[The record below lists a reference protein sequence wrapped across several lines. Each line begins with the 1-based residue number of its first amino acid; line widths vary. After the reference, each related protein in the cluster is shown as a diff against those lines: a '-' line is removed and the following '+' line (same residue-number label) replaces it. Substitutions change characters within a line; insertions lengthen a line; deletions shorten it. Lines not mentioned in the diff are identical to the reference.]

1 MKFTLLVLL
10 LVPSTTALF
19 AQPKMSKAAQ
29 TLVQIE
35 REWSEAD
42 VKKDVAALT
51 RIMADD
57 WTGIDFQGAVL
68 TKAQALGEVSKR
80 SEDTGTSITTLANM
94 KVRIFGSTAV
104 INGTDVETSKYRGKD
119 SSGEYIWT
127 DIFVLR
133 KGRWL
138 AVSSQSTKRVAEQG
152 EEVLARVGARGVAL
166 HHGLMLAAR

>member
-1 MKFTLLVLL
+1 MKSFLVGFLMIL
-10 LVPSTTALF
+10 SAHALF

-35 REWSEAD
+35 REWSDAD
-42 VKKDVAALT
+42 VKKDVPALT

-80 SEDTGTSITTLANM
+80 SEDTGTSISTLANM
-94 KVRIFGSTAV
+94 KVRIFGNTAV
-104 INGTDVETSKYRGKD
+104 INGTDVETSKYRGQD
-119 SSGEYIWT
+119 SSGEYVWT

-133 KGRWL
+133 KGHWL
-138 AVSSQSTKRVAEQG
+138 AVSSQSTKKIAEKG
-152 EEVLARVGARGVAL
+152 EEVLASVPGGAGNRRTV
-166 HHGLMLAAR
+166 AARSF